1 MVSST
6 TTGSYSER
14 RERER
19 ERERDV
25 LKGERRRRRGVDV
38 EREGR
43 EERERGSCD
52 AHYIWF
58 RFTRKTE
65 QRRLMGPR
73 CSYAQFEEFPFSARV
88 SSRDIAITARQRE
101 REKEREGGRELKRGG
116 DTTCALSPI
125 DQALI
130 GFRAPTCTGPSES
143 VKLFGKKVNITARGR
158 DSGEKRER
166 GGGVERQQPQES
178 TRAHHRTGSAAAS
191 ESPFGIMVEMHC
203 GGAVVLSNAIPAC
216 FVMKNAA

>member
-1 MVSST
+1 MDV
-6 TTGSYSER
+6 R
-14 RERER
+14 RERAHRGVSAWEVIRCQRLRSLCRGNDSTSSTPPHWWSPCYAVVASVWTRTSSRWWRTSPIIGRLYLLQQQDLILRGER

-101 REKEREGGRELKRGG
+101 REGGRELKRG
-116 DTTCALSPI
+116 
-125 DQALI
+125 
-130 GFRAPTCTGPSES
+130 E
-143 VKLFGKKVNITARGR
+143 
-158 DSGEKRER
+158 
-166 GGGVERQQPQES
+166 
-178 TRAHHRTGSAAAS
+178 TRRVRS
-191 ESPFGIMVEMHC
+191 
-203 GGAVVLSNAIPAC
+203 VLSIKPS
-216 FVMKNAA
+216 

>member
-1 MVSST
+1 M
-6 TTGSYSER
+6 YAESER
-14 RERER
+14 IAASPPGKLYAANGCAHFAVEMIPRVPPHPIGGVLATPLSRVCGRGSRRGGGGRVRSSEDCICYQQQDLILRGER

-101 REKEREGGRELKRGG
+101 REREKEREGGRELKRG
-116 DTTCALSPI
+116 
-125 DQALI
+125 
-130 GFRAPTCTGPSES
+130 E
-143 VKLFGKKVNITARGR
+143 
-158 DSGEKRER
+158 
-166 GGGVERQQPQES
+166 
-178 TRAHHRTGSAAAS
+178 TRRVRS
-191 ESPFGIMVEMHC
+191 
-203 GGAVVLSNAIPAC
+203 VLSIKPS
-216 FVMKNAA
+216 